1 MSEYVRE
8 ETVVK
13 SEDHGVYV
21 NKVVKLSDRRER
33 IVRCRDCS
41 MYDKDFMKCMRDT
54 EQTGR
59 GWYARPD
66 GFCAWGMP
74 RKRGDRK

>member
-21 NKVVKLSDRRER
+21 NRER
-33 IVRCRDCS
+33 YGGAPTGVTLPTLYSEKINR
-41 MYDKDFMKCMRDT
+41 MRPCWKF
-54 EQTGR
+54 R
-59 GWYARPD
+59 
-66 GFCAWGMP
+66 
-74 RKRGDRK
+74 